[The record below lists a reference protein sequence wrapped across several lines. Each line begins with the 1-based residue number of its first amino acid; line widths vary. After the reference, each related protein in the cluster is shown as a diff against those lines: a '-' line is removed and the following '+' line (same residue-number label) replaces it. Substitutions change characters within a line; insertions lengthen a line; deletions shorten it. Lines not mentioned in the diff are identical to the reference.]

1 MDTDSLF
8 RELKPDVELLA
19 HPLFQ
24 ASCDFVK
31 ARGMFLPHG
40 AVLTAGDE
48 VRLVMAVPPGEDQ
61 PVSTIEILPLLHD
74 ALRQAAATEQ
84 LRAVAVCED
93 VRITLAGTNQTP
105 AVKVLLE
112 HRRGLCVAL
121 YMPFRKRM
129 FLGYRFDEIFV
140 QPANPEVGPWR
151 SSLAI

>member
-8 RELKPDVELLA
+8 RELKPDVDQLA

-24 ASCDFVK
+24 ASCNFVK

-40 AVLTAGDE
+40 AVLTVGDE
-48 VRLVMAVPPGEDQ
+48 VRLVMAVPPGDDQ

-74 ALRQAAATEQ
+74 ALRQAARTEQ

-93 VRITLAGTNQTP
+93 VRITVAGKNQMP

-121 YMPFRKRM
+121 YMPFRKHLLM
-129 FLGYRFDEIFV
+129 GYRFDEIFV
-140 QPANPEVGPWR
+140 QPANPEVGPWG
-151 SSLAI
+151 SPHAV

>member
-1 MDTDSLF
+1 MDTNSLF
-8 RELKPDVELLA
+8 RELKPDVEQLA

-40 AVLTAGDE
+40 AVLTAGGE
-48 VRLVMAVPPGEDQ
+48 VRLVMAVPPGEDR
-61 PVSTIEILPLLHD
+61 PVSTIEILPLLYE
-74 ALRQAAATEQ
+74 ALRQAAGADD

-93 VRITLAGTNQTP
+93 VRIALAGTNQRP

-129 FLGYRFDEIFV
+129 FLGYRFEEIFV
-140 QPANPEVGPWR
+140 QPANPEVGPWTR
-151 SSLAI
+151 SQGV

>member
-1 MDTDSLF
+1 METDTLF

-24 ASCDFVK
+24 ASSDFVK
-31 ARGMFLPHG
+31 ARGAFLPHG

-48 VRLVMAVPPGEDQ
+48 VRLVMAVPPGEDR
-61 PVSTIEILPLLHD
+61 PVSTVEVLPLLHE

-93 VRITLAGTNQTP
+93 VRIALAGRDQTP
-105 AVKVLLE
+105 AIKVLLE

-121 YMPFRKRM
+121 YMPFHKRR
-129 FLGYRFDEIFV
+129 FLGYRFDEMFV
-140 QPANPEVGPWR
+140 LPANPEVHPW
-151 SSLAI
+151 SSLHDV

>member
-8 RELKPDVELLA
+8 RELKPDVEQLA

-24 ASCDFVK
+24 ASCEFVK

-40 AVLTAGDE
+40 AVLTASDE
-48 VRLVMAVPPGEDQ
+48 VRLVMAVPPGEDR
-61 PVSTIEILPLLHD
+61 PVSTNEILPLLHK
-74 ALRQAAATEQ
+74 ALQETAGTEQ

-93 VRITLAGTNQTP
+93 VRITLAGKKQTP
-105 AVKVLLE
+105 AIKVLVE

-121 YMPFRKRM
+121 YMPFCKRI

-140 QPANPEVGPWR
+140 QPANPEVGPWG
-151 SSLAI
+151 SSVAV